1 MVPGSNAQDLIK
13 SIDPLAGEAYGQVHD
28 SKTEQGRRQCGGT
41 RKVKDPMRQ
50 RNFPSAGGLCVGGLI
65 LAISLIAQAG
75 DPASAT
81 VRDFL
86 ITLSAVFTGANAV
99 GLLELRRRQ
108 DVPDVLNKK
117 PT

>member
-1 MVPGSNAQDLIK
+1 LIK

-28 SKTEQGRRQCGGT
+28 SKIEQGRRPCGGT

-81 VRDFL
+81 VRDLL

-117 PT
+117 HT

>member
-1 MVPGSNAQDLIK
+1 MIK
-13 SIDPLAGEAYGQVHD
+13 SIDPLPWEAYGQVHD
-28 SKTEQGRRQCGGT
+28 SKIEHGRRPWGGT
-41 RKVKDPMRQ
+41 RKVKGPMRQ
-50 RNFPSAGGLCVGGLI
+50 RNFPSAGGLCVGALV

-81 VRDFL
+81 ARDLL
-86 ITLSAVFTGANAV
+86 ITLSAVFTGVNAV

-108 DVPDVLNKK
+108 ELPDVLNKK